1 MEGFEHFLTG
11 RPVIAT
17 LMNVTGN
24 VPSIILPCP
33 VFSFYFQIKRVD
45 MECVAMH

>member
-1 MEGFEHFLTG
+1 MQGFEHFLSG

-17 LMNVTGN
+17 LMNV
-24 VPSIILPCP
+24 PSIILLCP
-33 VFSFYFQIKRVD
+33 VFSFYYQIKRVD